1 MATHTTRQ
9 TASTLFTTSRCLWR
23 QSSAAARLLAVPAA
37 QRCMHQEHQPPAE
50 VASSAGISYRPMI
63 NRNRA
68 PFSLRGSKPFTVNED
83 PEKLDAMYRSLL
95 GGNSGLSEE
104 IKLQAVTHKSFDH
117 GWQPYNEKLA
127 FFGKL
132 VLQLHTSLHHLA
144 TRPKSLGPRKPHT
157 ASTENGANGPVLKP
171 FHHPDYHYLTF
182 VNRKSVQETLS
193 AGKLGHLARVAGLPE
208 VMRWKPVDVNDLVKS
223 GQTDIAVECLYA
235 IIGAVA
241 LRRGGDV
248 AGRLVRERI
257 LSVLGAAE

>member
-1 MATHTTRQ
+1 
-9 TASTLFTTSRCLWR
+9 
-23 QSSAAARLLAVPAA
+23 
-37 QRCMHQEHQPPAE
+37 
-50 VASSAGISYRPMI
+50 MI

-68 PFSLRGSKPFTVNED
+68 PFSLRGSKPFAINED
-83 PEKLDAMYRSLL
+83 PEKLDAVYQSLL
-95 GGNSGLSEE
+95 GGNPGISEE

-132 VLQLHTSLHHLA
+132 VLQMHTSLHHLA
-144 TRPKSLGPRKPHT
+144 TRPESLGPRKPHT
-157 ASTENGANGPVLKP
+157 APTENDANGPVLKP

-182 VNRKSVQETLS
+182 VNRKNVQETLS
-193 AGKLGHLARVAGLPE
+193 AGKLGHLARVVGLPE
-208 VMRWKPVDVNDLVKS
+208 VMRWKPADTNDLVRS
-223 GQTDIAVECLYA
+223 GQTDVAVECLYA

-257 LSVLGAAE
+257 LSVLGTSPRSTE